1 MPGSSSGGLVSAVP
15 CSGARSEVST
25 EPFIYIFLFWYT
37 LEMENILIFTD
48 GSSRGN
54 PGPGGWGAVVVANQR
69 VVELGGGE
77 SHTTNNRMEMQ
88 AVISAIN
95 FLIEYELLTLNFK
108 CVVYT
113 DSSYVV
119 NGITKWVASWKSRG
133 WLTLQKEQV
142 RNRDL
147 WEKLSYLLED
157 MPGDEKI
164 EWKVLKGHVG
174 VPGNE
179 RCDEIATAFADKKK
193 IKLYDGLLVDYKIN
207 IMSVAHDA
215 GKSFARGQ
223 SKRHSNAKAYSYV
236 SRVNGKVTVDKS
248 WQECKK
254 RVRGVSCAKFKKTL
268 SKSDEEKI
276 IREYSVKQ

>member
-1 MPGSSSGGLVSAVP
+1 
-15 CSGARSEVST
+15 
-25 EPFIYIFLFWYT
+25 
-37 LEMENILIFTD
+37 MENILIFTD

-77 SHTTNNRMEMQ
+77 IHTTNNRMEMQ
-88 AVISAIN
+88 AVISAID

-113 DSSYVV
+113 DSAYVI
-119 NGITKWVASWKSRG
+119 NGITKWVAGWKARG

-142 RNRDL
+142 QNRDL

-164 EWKVLKGHVG
+164 QWKLLKGHVG

-179 RCDEIATAFADKKK
+179 RCDQIATAFADKKK
-193 IKLYDGLLVDYKIN
+193 IKLYDGSLADYPIDIK
-207 IMSVAHDA
+207 SVSHDV
-215 GKSFARGQ
+215 GKSSARSQ
-223 SKRHSNAKAYSYV
+223 SKKRSSAKAYSYISKV
-236 SRVNGKVTVDKS
+236 GGKIKIHET
-248 WQECKK
+248 WTECEK
-254 RVRGVSCAKFKKTL
+254 RVKGVSGARFKKSL
-268 SKSDEEKI
+268 SKIDEENIVK
-276 IREYSVKQ
+276 EYSK

>member
-1 MPGSSSGGLVSAVP
+1 M
-15 CSGARSEVST
+15 
-25 EPFIYIFLFWYT
+25 
-37 LEMENILIFTD
+37 MENILIFTD

-77 SHTTNNRMEMQ
+77 AHTTNNRMEMQ
-88 AVISAIN
+88 AVISAID

-113 DSSYVV
+113 DSAYVV
-119 NGITKWVASWKSRG
+119 NGITKWVAGWKARG

-142 RNRDL
+142 LNRDL

-164 EWKVLKGHVG
+164 QWRLLKGHVG

-179 RCDEIATAFADKKK
+179 RCDQIATVFADKKK
-193 IKLYDGLLVDYKIN
+193 IKLYDGPLASYPIDIKSI
-207 IMSVAHDA
+207 SHDA
-215 GKSFARGQ
+215 DKSSARSQ
-223 SKRHSNAKAYSYV
+223 SKKHSSAKAYSYI
-236 SRVNGKVTVDKS
+236 SKIDGKIAVDKS
-248 WQECKK
+248 WQECEK
-254 RVRGVSCAKFKKTL
+254 RVKGVSGAKFKKSL
-268 SKSDEEKI
+268 NKFDEENI
-276 IREYSVKQ
+276 VREYYKA